1 MIESL
6 IASASNGL
14 SSSISASLTAA
25 KFYLFW
31 STMHWGAVQLYKEFC
46 IPSTITGYILTPLMS
61 QTPHCKSLNWLQ
73 QTSSYAFNSM
83 TAVIITWGASFSAKW
98 MKFT

>member
-31 STMHWGAVQLYKEFC
+31 SNMHWGAVQLYKEFC
-46 IPSTITGYILTPLMS
+46 IPSTITGYILTVNRKPS
-61 QTPHCKSLNWLQ
+61 CKSLNWLQ
-73 QTSSYAFNSM
+73 QHLHM
-83 TAVIITWGASFSAKW
+83 HLIL
-98 MKFT
+98 